1 MFSNHQH
8 RGGVAR
14 AEKLSAEERK
24 EIARRAAEARWQR
37 IGDPNELPAATHK
50 GALQLGDV
58 MVDAYRLSDG
68 RRFISKG
75 AMARALNLKS
85 EGGNAFIRSMTRK
98 GIRTAISEEL
108 WQKIENPQSFKLT
121 GGDSGSQVIIVDGY
135 EGIQLIEVCIAITEA
150 DKYGLLAPSQK
161 FLAIQSEI
169 IIRSAAKLGI
179 IALIDE
185 AVGFADK
192 GIDEYRKLFN
202 EFVRSEFSQYEQEFP
217 DKFPDMLYKLYGI
230 KRFDPSSS
238 KHPRFFAKFIR
249 KYVYH
254 PLANSNGAILE
265 LLDEKNPVVY
275 ANGGRKYKLFQFLS
289 DVVGKNALR
298 AHLWQVIG
306 IGNAA
311 SSIKHFERSFY
322 RAFPEAVPLGHQ
334 YGLDLDY
341 NA

>member
-1 MFSNHQH
+1 VQLSHA
-8 RGGVAR
+8 GGEA
-14 AEKLSAEERK
+14 
-24 EIARRAAEARWQR
+24 IALNSCVSSP

-275 ANGGRKYKLFQFLS
+275 ANGGRKYKLFQFL
-289 DVVGKNALR
+289 VVSQFEICAD
-298 AHLWQVIG
+298 ASAG
-306 IGNAA
+306 ITA
-311 SSIKHFERSFY
+311 
-322 RAFPEAVPLGHQ
+322 
-334 YGLDLDY
+334 
-341 NA
+341 

>member
-1 MFSNHQH
+1 MGFDYRHK
-8 RGGVAR
+8 GGIAR
-14 AEKLSAEERK
+14 AEKLSAEERR
-24 EIARRAAEARWQR
+24 EIAKRAAEVRWQR
-37 IGDPNELPAATHK
+37 IGNPNELPSATHQ
-50 GALQLGDV
+50 GPLQLGEV
-58 MVDAYRLSDG
+58 TVDAYRLSDG
-68 RRFISKG
+68 RRFISKA

-85 EGGNAFIRSMTRK
+85 EGGNAFIRTMTRK
-98 GIRTAISEEL
+98 GIRAVISADL
-108 WQKIENPQSFKLT
+108 WQKIENPQSFKLR
-121 GGDSGSQVIIVDGY
+121 GGNSDTQVVIADGY
-135 EGIQLIEVCIAITEA
+135 EGVHLIEVCIAITEA
-150 DKYGLLAPSQK
+150 NKQGLLAPSQR

-185 AVGFADK
+185 AVGFSDK

-202 EFVRSEFSQYEQEFP
+202 EFLREEFSQYEQEFP

-230 KRFDPSSS
+230 KRFDACSS
-238 KHPRFFAKFIR
+238 KHPRFFSKFIR

-265 LLDEKNPVVY
+265 SLDEKNPVVY

-298 AHLWQVIG
+298 AHLWQIIG

-311 SSIKHFERSFY
+311 TGIKHFERSFY
-322 RAFPEAVPLGHQ
+322 RAFPEAVPIGHQ
-334 YGLDLDY
+334 YGLDIEY
-341 NA
+341 